1 MTCRRLSLLVLV
13 VAVLIAGMPSPADAD
28 NVPARRKMLHLLNQT
43 RGNHGLPALR
53 LNANVSHYSWKHSKK
68 MADLN
73 RCIHTANLYDVVRTY
88 SPSTWGENVGAAGT
102 LLRIRNLW
110 MGSGGHR
117 ANILNSRFRRIGIG
131 VVKARGLLWVTTIF
145 YGG

>member
-1 MTCRRLSLLVLV
+1 MTYRRLSLLVLV
-13 VAVLIAGMPSPADAD
+13 VAVLIAGMPLPADAD

-43 RGNHGLPALR
+43 RGNHGLPTLR
-53 LNANVSHYSWKHSKK
+53 LNADVSHFAWKHSKK
-68 MADLN
+68 MAELN
-73 RCIHTANLYDVVRTY
+73 RCVHTANLYDVVRTY

-102 LLRIRNLW
+102 LVRIRALW
-110 MGSGGHR
+110 MGSSGHR
-117 ANILNSRFRRIGIG
+117 ANILNPRFRRIGIG